1 MLKKKSKVLSISAG
15 IEAEIAQIEDDEEK
29 KRISFVY
36 RFKK

>member
-29 KRISFVY
+29 NNFFRL
-36 RFKK
+36 